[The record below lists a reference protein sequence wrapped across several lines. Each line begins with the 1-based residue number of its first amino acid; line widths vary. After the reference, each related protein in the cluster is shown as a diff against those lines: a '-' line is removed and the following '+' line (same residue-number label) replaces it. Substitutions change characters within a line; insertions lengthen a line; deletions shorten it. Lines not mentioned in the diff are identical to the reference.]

1 MATVELRPM
10 SLGEVL
16 DRTFTL
22 YRENFVLFA
31 GIMALPYLLVLLFRF
46 GVLLL
51 THSATRLTATAGG
64 APHLPSAGMIGGA
77 VLGGIGGL
85 IVFLLVVGVAQAATV
100 SAVSK
105 LYLGHETSVAEAFSG
120 AKGSILIVVAIMIM
134 TGLATIVGCL
144 FLIIPGI
151 YIACR
156 LAVSVPVAIVEKES
170 PVASMERSMELTKGF
185 VWQVLLLF
193 LLTLAITWTVGAL
206 IQAPGMFFT
215 FKAVLAKQQP
225 SIGIMAYSYFAEFL
239 SQVLVGPIG
248 TISASLMY
256 YNLRVRKEGFDIQHL
271 MNSLGSVPR
280 PLADL
285 PGIQ

>member
-1 MATVELRPM
+1 
-10 SLGEVL
+10 
-16 DRTFTL
+16 
-22 YRENFVLFA
+22 
-31 GIMALPYLLVLLFRF
+31 
-46 GVLLL
+46 
-51 THSATRLTATAGG
+51 
-64 APHLPSAGMIGGA
+64 
-77 VLGGIGGL
+77 
-85 IVFLLVVGVAQAATV
+85 
-100 SAVSK
+100 
-105 LYLGHETSVAEAFSG
+105 
-120 AKGSILIVVAIMIM
+120 
-134 TGLATIVGCL
+134 
-144 FLIIPGI
+144 
-151 YIACR
+151 
-156 LAVSVPVAIVEKES
+156 
-170 PVASMERSMELTKGF
+170 MELTKGF

-206 IQAPGMFFT
+206 IQAPVMFFT

>member
-1 MATVELRPM
+1 MVTVDLRPM
-10 SLGEVL
+10 TLGEVL

-22 YRENFVLFA
+22 YRENFFLFA
-31 GIMALPYLLVLLFRF
+31 GIMALPYLLVLVFRF
-46 GVLLL
+46 GALLL
-51 THSATRLTATAGG
+51 TRSATHLTATSD

-77 VLGGIGGL
+77 ILGGMGGL
-85 IVFLLVVGVAQAATV
+85 IVFLLVVGIAQAATV

-105 LYLGHETSVAEAFSG
+105 LYLGHETSIGEAFSG

-134 TGLATIVGCL
+134 TGLATIVGCI
-144 FLIIPGI
+144 FLIIPGV

-185 VWQVLLLF
+185 AGQVFLLF
-193 LLTLAITWTVGAL
+193 LLTFVVSWIVGAL
-206 IQAPGMFFT
+206 IQAPIMFFT

-225 SIGIMAYSYFAEFL
+225 SVGIMAYSYFAEFI

-248 TISASLMY
+248 TISAGLMY